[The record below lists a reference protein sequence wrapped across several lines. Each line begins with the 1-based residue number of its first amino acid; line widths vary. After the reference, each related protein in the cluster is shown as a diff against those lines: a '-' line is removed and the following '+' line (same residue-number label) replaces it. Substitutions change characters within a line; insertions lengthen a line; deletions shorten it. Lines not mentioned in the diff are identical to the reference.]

1 MKICYKFGI
10 IVSSYFLLLGLEL
23 GQLRKKKR
31 EREELVSSVLSR
43 IFYFRL
49 NFARNYIG

>member
-23 GQLRKKKR
+23 GQLRKKR